1 MKKIKY
7 FLLHLFLL
15 LNLFALFS
23 CNNSNYEL
31 KSFIEDGKI
40 IITIDGVRYYH
51 NTEYELKE
59 ISSKPIGTIKVY
71 NARRSLFVN
80 PIDTE
85 LKYIYARKTSIIR
98 DKDLAGIFVREDITL
113 PKLEEITNYKLT
125 YNGKEYQIDI
135 PKYYMTE
142 SKITKIDLPC
152 ILLNCKIEFEDDP
165 LIFYSLTIYQNN
177 ENYYIKN
184 YDNKYV
190 LLEDFTI

>member
-7 FLLHLFLL
+7 FILLLFLL
-15 LNLFALFS
+15 LNLFVLFS

-31 KSFIEDGKI
+31 KSFSEDGKI
-40 IITIDGVRYYH
+40 VISVDGVKYYQ

-71 NARRSLFVN
+71 DARRSLFVN